1 MMDNQA
7 NSLLAVDLG
16 LKTGLALYGQDGRLC
31 WYRSKNYGSPGRL
44 KKDVKNIL
52 GSKIALK
59 HIVVEGGGE
68 LAEIWE
74 REAGRRNIS
83 FRQINAEQW
92 RQVLLYAREQKS
104 GPIAK
109 LNADYLARKII
120 KWSGMPGPTSLRHDA
135 AEAIMIGLWG
145 VIELGWLKSIP
156 NEVRR

>member
-1 MMDNQA
+1 M

-31 WYRSKNYGSPGRL
+31 WYRSKNYGSTVRL
-44 KKDVKNIL
+44 KRDVHNIL
-52 GSKIALK
+52 GNNPVLN
-59 HIVVEGGGE
+59 HIIVEGDKG
-68 LAEIWE
+68 LAGIWE
-74 REAGRRNIS
+74 REAERLNIPVKK
-83 FRQINAEQW
+83 INAEQW
-92 RQVLLYAREQKS
+92 RQALLYAREQKS
-104 GPIAK
+104 GPTAK

-120 KWSGMPGPTSLRHDA
+120 KWSGLSGPTSLRHDA